1 MSKAKQFAQAFQ
13 DSILGGENRADEGA
27 AAAADSLIQRK
38 LEVFDQV
45 L

>member
-13 DSILGGENRADEGA
+13 DSILGETRVEEA
-27 AAAADSLIQRK
+27 AAAADSLVQRK

>member
-13 DSILGGENRADEGA
+13 DSVLGESRAEEGA